1 MSDIEDIEKLKS
13 LFYQNSLTQYGK
25 RKLINYYEKRIQ
37 ELEEENE
44 RWKRY
49 CAEDLDKQIIDL
61 NNKIFK
67 LESNSIPK
75 QVIKDKIEEL
85 KDKIEKYK
93 EYRVLQKETDVEYY
107 ENIGNE
113 IARDILE
120 ELLEGEKQKC
130 VNIVKKGKE
139 KGKNRTIIYGLKKT
153 K

>member
-120 ELLEGEKQKC
+120 ELLEGEK
-130 VNIVKKGKE
+130 
-139 KGKNRTIIYGLKKT
+139 
-153 K
+153 

>member
-44 RWKRY
+44 GWKRY
-49 CAEDLDKQIIDL
+49 CDEDLDKQIIDL

-75 QVIKDKIEEL
+75 QVIKDKIEEI
-85 KDKIEKYK
+85 KK
-93 EYRVLQKETDVEYY
+93 E
-107 ENIGNE
+107 ENLY
-113 IARDILE
+113 ARTNIIKILE
-120 ELLEGEKQKC
+120 ELLQ
-130 VNIVKKGKE
+130 
-139 KGKNRTIIYGLKKT
+139 
-153 K
+153 